1 MIIFHCHVK
10 LWDRLDANDR
20 RHSDGPV
27 GDAEEESWQDV
38 GRSAASAD
46 GWEVNVPGN
55 SNGDLEGW
63 ETGVTQASMPPSPA
77 QASQKK
83 FGGDRNHAKSHHPQ
97 QRLQS
102 PSSNHQN
109 SRRVGVNAGAHH
121 SSATSWGHA
130 KPQQPQDTW
139 ALANDRWAEDD
150 GPGDQDNRAD
160 DDDEWEANDQW
171 DNADGGWGQ
180 QPHSATWNHAV
191 SAHSAHRTQA
201 ASHAPISGWQS
212 WGEEA
217 RRLPKVTFDPAIP
230 PSPSSDG
237 SKSVLSQR
245 QRSQILDTLLNNP
258 QQNQQPF
265 PMPPNAGASF
275 RPAVVNNWQQHR
287 SSRHGDRHQKQHPEP
302 HQFHEQYR
310 GHESKKSKTSK
321 PQQQDLRTQPQR
333 KNDEQ
338 RQEEVHDVWGL
349 GDGWS
354 DLHDEE
360 EQQDMEQD
368 SWGRRVHFS
377 SSAVRASVFPS
388 SAPSVARSTVVQ
400 NFTVNA
406 LPRNKLGLSTIP
418 MSKTLSYAYS
428 GTTPSTESEPG
439 RAAMQRIT
447 DFQFVES
454 RGEALKSVERAFY
467 GKQREAADRFHW
479 LFPPEKDE
487 RVSSLLNWIS
497 SMSFGIASFGVSRPI
512 PPSHPQFLMFS
523 QLQKFLQTRERGA
536 LIVNAAYRPVHSPS
550 EPVFDWV
557 TWNQIQPTMDRIL
570 QESVGYYNPAM
581 HIILFVILPSPSGN
595 SVAIWRRKLPIPNN
609 IRLAY
614 QAQITQAMASL
625 LREYPVFVDEYVYKQ
640 GYELNLMICL
650 DYRPHLNQ
658 YLRRL
663 ARKNESGTN
672 FGYLHEYYVSV

>member
-1 MIIFHCHVK
+1 MLMTRV
-10 LWDRLDANDR
+10 L
-20 RHSDGPV
+20 SDGTV
-27 GDAEEESWQDV
+27 GGAEEESWQDV
-38 GRSAASAD
+38 GRSAD
-46 GWEVNVPGN
+46 GWVANVPGN

-63 ETGVTQASMPPSPA
+63 ETDVAQASMPQSPPRP
-77 QASQKK
+77 SQKK
-83 FGGDRNHAKSHHPQ
+83 FGGDRNHAKSHYPQ

-102 PSSNHQN
+102 SPSKHQN
-109 SRRVGVNAGAHH
+109 STRSGVNAGAHN

-130 KPQQPQDTW
+130 QPQQPQIAW
-139 ALANDRWAEDD
+139 APENDGWAEDD
-150 GPGDQDNRAD
+150 GSGDQDNRVD
-160 DDDEWEANDQW
+160 DNDEWEANDGW
-171 DNADGGWGQ
+171 DDADGGWGQ
-180 QPHSATWNHAV
+180 QPHSATWTHAV
-191 SAHSAHRTQA
+191 SAHSTHPQA
-201 ASHAPISGWQS
+201 TSHAPVSGWRS

-217 RRLPKVTFDPAIP
+217 RRLPKVTFDPVIP

-237 SKSVLSQR
+237 SKPVLSQR
-245 QRSQILDTLLNNP
+245 QRSHILDTLLNNP

-275 RPAVVNNWQQHR
+275 RPAVVNNPQQYQSSRRGDQHR
-287 SSRHGDRHQKQHPEP
+287 HQHPEP
-302 HQFHEQYR
+302 HRFHEQHHGR
-310 GHESKKSKTSK
+310 EGKKNKLSK
-321 PQQQDLRTQPQR
+321 PQQQDLRGHPQR

-360 EQQDMEQD
+360 EQQDMAQD
-368 SWGRRVHFS
+368 AWGRKVHFS
-377 SSAVRASVFPS
+377 SSALRTSVLPS
-388 SAPSVARSTVVQ
+388 SAPSAVRSTVVE

-454 RGEALKSVERAFY
+454 RGEALKSVQRAFY
-467 GKQREAADRFHW
+467 GEQRKAADRFHW

-487 RVSSLLNWIS
+487 RVSYLLNWIR
-497 SMSFGIASFGVSRPI
+497 SMSFGIASFGVSRAISPL
-512 PPSHPQFLMFS
+512 HPQFLMLS

-557 TWNQIQPTMDRIL
+557 PWNQIQLTRDRIL

-581 HIILFVILPSPSGN
+581 HIIVFVILPSPSGN

-625 LREYPVFVDEYVYKQ
+625 QKEYPVFVDEYVYKQ
-640 GYELNLMICL
+640 GYESNLMTCL
-650 DYRPHLNQ
+650 DYRPHLSR
-658 YLRRL
+658 YLRHL

-672 FGYLHEYYVSV
+672 FGYLHECYVSV